1 MGTVRNGWGWQCACG
16 YRSPLYDT
24 ADLAKQ
30 AMGEHAAGAASA
42 PAKQRRWFAV
52 KAKWP
57 GWPNERRHQD
67 FG

>member
-1 MGTVRNGWGWQCACG
+1 MGTVRNGWGWQCGCG

-24 ADLAKQ
+24 EDLAKQ
-30 AMGEHAAGAASA
+30 AMHEHAASA
-42 PAKQRRWFAV
+42 PAKQRRWFAL
-52 KAKWP
+52 KSKWP